1 MCFFWQKALFYY
13 AGFLLASKDITISYF
28 GRGMISRKL
37 IRTDLNL
44 LVALQILLEERN
56 VTRAAER
63 LSVSQPA
70 LSKTLQKL
78 RDSFEDELFTR
89 TAHGLVPTP
98 RAEALGRDLPA
109 LLENVETVLGND
121 EFLPESYTGSFKL
134 LLPPILSESLL
145 PPLMAELTELAPG
158 VQIITAEVAPD
169 FQEQL
174 KKGEAD
180 FAAFVALET
189 DRDIL
194 AEPISALEP
203 RLYMRND
210 HPLVDREIALA
221 DFLNYPHLRL
231 YLPGLTRENTS
242 LVDDVLGQYG
252 VHRRITLETTQFASA
267 VGVLANTE
275 SLLVANAGFEEGGL
289 YRGLITGRELPGELQ
304 RMIRNTHS
312 SNRGKMSLMRHTRTS
327 RSAPHQWM
335 RGLLMGLLTRSAA
348 RVAEAPVE
356 KRAAAG

>member
-1 MCFFWQKALFYY
+1 
-13 AGFLLASKDITISYF
+13 
-28 GRGMISRKL
+28 MISRKL

-78 RDSFEDELFTR
+78 RDAFEDELFTR

-98 RAEALGRDLPA
+98 RAEELGKQLPA
-109 LLENVETVLGND
+109 LLETVEQVLGD
-121 EFLPESYTGSFKL
+121 VEFSPETYGGSFKL
-134 LLPPILSESLL
+134 LMPPILCESLL
-145 PPLMAELTELAPG
+145 PNLMAELSQVAPN
-158 VQIITAEVAPD
+158 VQLIMAEVPPD
-169 FQEQL
+169 YQDQL

-189 DRDIL
+189 ERDIL
-194 AEPISALEP
+194 AEPIAAIAP
-203 RLYMRND
+203 RCYMRVD
-210 HPLVDREIALA
+210 HPLAEKEMNLQ
-221 DFLNYPHLRL
+221 DFLAYPHLRL

-242 LVDDVLGQYG
+242 MVDDVLGQYG
-252 VHRRITLETTQFASA
+252 VHRHIVLETTQFSSA
-267 VGVLANTE
+267 VGVLTRTDA
-275 SLLVANAGFEEGGL
+275 LLVANAGFQEGGL
-289 YRGLITGRELPGELQ
+289 YRERIIGHEMPAELK

-312 SNRGKMSLMRHTRTS
+312 GNRGKMSLMRHTRSS

-335 RGLLMGLLTRSAA
+335 RAMLMRHLTSSPEVLKPEPRPQQLAANGSA
-348 RVAEAPVE
+348 V
-356 KRAAAG
+356 GSG

>member
-1 MCFFWQKALFYY
+1 
-13 AGFLLASKDITISYF
+13 
-28 GRGMISRKL
+28 MISRKL

-98 RAEALGRDLPA
+98 RAEELGRDLPN
-109 LLENVETVLGND
+109 LLETVERVLGN
-121 EFLPESYTGSFKL
+121 EGFEPETYSGSFKL
-134 LLPPILSESLL
+134 LLPPILSEALL
-145 PPLMAELTELAPG
+145 PGLMSELGELAPG
-158 VQIITAEVAPD
+158 VQIITAEVAPNY
-169 FQEQL
+169 QEQL

-189 DRDIL
+189 ERDIL
-194 AEPISALEP
+194 AEPIAALAP
-203 RLYMRND
+203 RCYMRTD
-210 HPLVDREIALA
+210 HPLVGKELGLPEFLA
-221 DFLNYPHLRL
+221 YPHARL

-242 LVDDVLGQYG
+242 MVDDVLGQYG
-252 VHRRITLETTQFASA
+252 VHRNIVLETTQFAAA
-267 VGVLANTE
+267 VGVLSRTDT
-275 SLLVANAGFEEGGL
+275 LLVANAGFEAGGL
-289 YRGLITGRELPGELQ
+289 YRERIVGHELPAELQ

-312 SNRGKMSLMRHTRTS
+312 GNRGKMSLMRHTRTS
-327 RSAPHQWM
+327 RSTPHQWM
-335 RGLLMGLLTRSAA
+335 RALLMKHLSTTAEKAEPVPESELAA
-348 RVAEAPVE
+348 IS
-356 KRAAAG
+356 

>member
-1 MCFFWQKALFYY
+1 
-13 AGFLLASKDITISYF
+13 
-28 GRGMISRKL
+28 MISRKL

-98 RAEALGRDLPA
+98 RAEELAAELPT
-109 LLENVETVLGND
+109 LLETVERVLGTV
-121 EFLPESYTGSFKL
+121 EFSPDTYAGSFKL
-134 LLPPILSESLL
+134 LLPPILCESLL
-145 PPLMAELTELAPG
+145 PGLLAELTDVASN

-169 FQEQL
+169 YQDQL

-189 DRDIL
+189 ERDIL
-194 AEPISALEP
+194 AEPIAAIAP
-203 RLYMRND
+203 RCYMRIA
-210 HPLVDREIALA
+210 HPLAGKEMSLK
-221 DFLNYPHLRL
+221 DFLAYPHLRL

-242 LVDDVLGQYG
+242 MVDDVLGQYG
-252 VHRRITLETTQFASA
+252 VHRSIVLETTQFSSA
-267 VGVLANTE
+267 VGVLTRTD
-275 SLLVANAGFEEGGL
+275 SLLVANAGFQEGGL
-289 YRGLITGRELPGELQ
+289 YRERIVGHEMPAELK

-312 SNRGKMSLMRHTRTS
+312 GNRGKMSLMRHTRTS

-335 RGLLMGLLTRSAA
+335 RALLMKHLTSSP
-348 RVAEAPVE
+348 EAVKPE
-356 KRAAAG
+356 PRPTPLIPDETAISTG

>member
-1 MCFFWQKALFYY
+1 
-13 AGFLLASKDITISYF
+13 
-28 GRGMISRKL
+28 MISRKM

-89 TAHGLVPTP
+89 TAHGLIPTP
-98 RAEALGRDLPA
+98 RAEALAAELPT
-109 LLENVETVLGND
+109 LLENVERVLGNED
-121 EFLPESYTGSFKL
+121 FSPETFNGSFKL

-145 PPLMAELTELAPG
+145 PGLMSDLSERAPG
-158 VQIITAEVAPD
+158 VQIITAEVTPD
-169 FQEQL
+169 YQDQL

-180 FAAFVALET
+180 YAAFVALET
-189 DRDIL
+189 DRDIH
-194 AEPISALEP
+194 AEPIAAIAP
-203 RLYMRND
+203 RCYMRMD
-210 HPLVDREIALA
+210 HPLADKELTLKQFLA
-221 DFLNYPHLRL
+221 YDHLRL

-242 LVDDVLGQYG
+242 MVDDVLGQYG
-252 VHRRITLETTQFASA
+252 VHRNISLETTQFASA
-267 VGVLANTE
+267 VGVLTRTD

-289 YRGLITGRELPGELQ
+289 YNDRITGLELPAELQ

-312 SNRGKMSLMRHTRTS
+312 SNRGKMSLLRHTRTS

-335 RGLLMGLLTRSAA
+335 RALLMSHLTQSKSKVSDSSVG
-348 RVAEAPVE
+348 VAPATDN
-356 KRAAAG
+356 

>member
-1 MCFFWQKALFYY
+1 
-13 AGFLLASKDITISYF
+13 
-28 GRGMISRKL
+28 MISRKL

-98 RAEALGRDLPA
+98 RAEALARELPG
-109 LLENVETVLGND
+109 LLENVELVLGNE
-121 EFLPESYTGSFKL
+121 EFSPETYAGSFKL
-134 LLPPILSESLL
+134 LLPPIVSEALL
-145 PPLMAELTELAPG
+145 PSLMAELHEVAPN
-158 VQIITAEVAPD
+158 VQMITAEVTPGYQD
-169 FQEQL
+169 QL

-180 FAAFVALET
+180 FAAFVALDI

-194 AEPISALEP
+194 AEPIAAIAP
-203 RLYMRND
+203 RCYMRID
-210 HPLVDREIALA
+210 HHLAQREEFKLQ
-221 DFLNYPHLRL
+221 DFLDYPHLRL

-242 LVDDVLGQYG
+242 MVDDVLGQYG
-252 VHRRITLETTQFASA
+252 VHRTITLETTQFASA
-267 VGVLANTE
+267 VGVLTHTD

-289 YRGLITGRELPGELQ
+289 YRGLIVGRELPAELQ
-304 RMIRNTHS
+304 RMVRNTHS

-327 RSAPHQWM
+327 RSTPHQWL
-335 RGLLMGLLTRSAA
+335 RGLLMKHLTRAQPA
-348 RVAEAPVE
+348 AEAEQALEEGESDASNV
-356 KRAAAG
+356 A

>member
-1 MCFFWQKALFYY
+1 ML
-13 AGFLLASKDITISYF
+13 
-28 GRGMISRKL
+28 ISRKL

-78 RDSFEDELFTR
+78 RDSFDDELFTR

-98 RAEALGRDLPA
+98 RAEELGSDLPG
-109 LLENVETVLGND
+109 LLETIERVLGNV
-121 EFLPESYTGSFKL
+121 EFSPETYAGSFKL
-134 LLPPILSESLL
+134 LMPPILCESLL
-145 PPLMAELTELAPG
+145 PSLMAELEQSAPN
-158 VQIITAEVAPD
+158 VQIIMAEVPPNY
-169 FQEQL
+169 QEQL

-180 FAAFVALET
+180 FAAFVAVET
-189 DRDIL
+189 ERDIH
-194 AEPISALEP
+194 AEPIAAIEP
-203 RLYMRND
+203 RCYMRID
-210 HPLVDREIALA
+210 HPLAKKEMSLQ
-221 DFLNYPHLRL
+221 DFLAYPHLRL

-252 VHRRITLETTQFASA
+252 VHRSIVLETTQFSSA
-267 VGVLANTE
+267 VGVLTRTE
-275 SLLVANAGFEEGGL
+275 SLLVANAGFQEGGL
-289 YRGLITGRELPGELQ
+289 YRDRIVGHEMPAELQ

-312 SNRGKMSLMRHTRTS
+312 RNRGKMSLMRHTRTS

-335 RGLLMGLLTRSAA
+335 RGLLMKHLSSSPALVEPDPQPQQLAADGSAIS
-348 RVAEAPVE
+348 
-356 KRAAAG
+356 AG

>member
-1 MCFFWQKALFYY
+1 
-13 AGFLLASKDITISYF
+13 
-28 GRGMISRKL
+28 MISRKL

-78 RDSFEDELFTR
+78 RDAFEDELFTR

-98 RAEALGRDLPA
+98 RAEELGALLPG
-109 LLENVETVLGND
+109 LLENVEQVLGD
-121 EFLPESYTGSFKL
+121 VEFSPDTYAGSFKL
-134 LLPPILSESLL
+134 LMPPIMCESLL
-145 PPLMAELTELAPG
+145 PTLMAELAEEAPN
-158 VQIITAEVAPD
+158 VQIIMAEVPPD
-169 FQEQL
+169 YQDQL

-189 DRDIL
+189 ERDIL
-194 AEPISALEP
+194 AEPIAAIAP
-203 RLYMRND
+203 RCYMRKD
-210 HPLVDREIALA
+210 HPLAEKEMSLQ
-221 DFLNYPHLRL
+221 DFLDYPHLRL

-242 LVDDVLGQYG
+242 MVDDVLGQYG
-252 VHRRITLETTQFASA
+252 VHRSIVLETTQFSSA
-267 VGVLANTE
+267 VGVLTKTD
-275 SLLVANAGFEEGGL
+275 SLLVANAGFQEGGL
-289 YRGLITGRELPGELQ
+289 YRELILGHEMPAELK

-312 SNRGKMSLMRHTRTS
+312 GNRGKMSLMRHTRTS

-335 RGLLMGLLTRSAA
+335 RAVLMKHLTSSPELVEQDAKPK
-348 RVAEAPVE
+348 VAESANAE
-356 KRAAAG
+356 

>member
-1 MCFFWQKALFYY
+1 
-13 AGFLLASKDITISYF
+13 
-28 GRGMISRKL
+28 MISRKL

-98 RAEALGRDLPA
+98 RAEELGQALPG
-109 LLENVETVLGND
+109 LLEMVEHVLGD
-121 EFLPESYTGSFKL
+121 VEFSPESYAGSFKL
-134 LLPPILSESLL
+134 LMPPILCESLL
-145 PPLMAELTELAPG
+145 PGLMAEL
-158 VQIITAEVAPD
+158 AEVAPNVQIIMAEVPPD
-169 FQEQL
+169 YQDQL

-189 DRDIL
+189 QRDIL
-194 AEPISALEP
+194 AEPITAIEP
-203 RLYMRND
+203 RCYMRTD
-210 HPLVDREIALA
+210 HPLADKEMTLQ
-221 DFLNYPHLRL
+221 DFLDYPHLRL

-242 LVDDVLGQYG
+242 MVDDVLGQYG
-252 VHRRITLETTQFASA
+252 VHRSIVLETTQFSSA
-267 VGVLANTE
+267 VGVLTRTD
-275 SLLVANAGFEEGGL
+275 SLLVANAGFQEGGL
-289 YRGLITGRELPGELQ
+289 YRERIIGHDMPAELK
-304 RMIRNTHS
+304 RMIRNTNS
-312 SNRGKMSLMRHTRTS
+312 GNRGKMSLMRHTRSS

-335 RGLLMGLLTRSAA
+335 RALLMRHLTNSP
-348 RVAEAPVE
+348 ELVE
-356 KRAAAG
+356 VPPPGKSSVSN